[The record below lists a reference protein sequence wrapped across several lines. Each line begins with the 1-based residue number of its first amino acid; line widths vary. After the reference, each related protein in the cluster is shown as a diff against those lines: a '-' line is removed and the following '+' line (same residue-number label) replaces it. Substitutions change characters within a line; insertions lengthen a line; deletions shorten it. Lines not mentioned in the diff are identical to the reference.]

1 MNVPLVK
8 NVLAAQTTAANQFLY
23 WRYRPPSQNIKGAK
37 DFTLDNIGG
46 HKPATLLEINSS
58 RDVHNIMN
66 LIQLPKKLMNCHKS
80 YCQVEDPSECYCNQ

>member
-8 NVLAAQTTAANQFLY
+8 NVLAAQTTAAWY

-46 HKPATLLEINSS
+46 HKPATTRN
-58 RDVHNIMN
+58 
-66 LIQLPKKLMNCHKS
+66 
-80 YCQVEDPSECYCNQ
+80 